1 MTFFSE
7 LMASQNSMEQET
19 PSHSITKFVLATSSS
34 YQPAPP
40 PTRYIWWC
48 GHLANRCSHTASRS
62 PSGLPTA
69 FFAVHQLQRTA
80 NLFAVHPINGV
91 PQNGVPQMPD
101 CRAIRCRTVFT
112 MCRGKI
118 RTTMSLPCVFRL
130 LLSVQLYRRTSWL
143 PQNCL
148 SRNVGTDILLW
159 DFHSQYTTKS
169 KCIE

>member
-1 MTFFSE
+1 MTIFSE

-101 CRAIRCRTVFT
+101 CRAIRCRRFLLCAEAKYAQQCHYRAFFAFCLVFS
-112 MCRGKI
+112 CIGERRGCLKI
-118 RTTMSLPCVFRL
+118 VSL
-130 LLSVQLYRRTSWL
+130 
-143 PQNCL
+143 
-148 SRNVGTDILLW
+148 
-159 DFHSQYTTKS
+159 
-169 KCIE
+169 EM